1 MPTFETPGRVLLD
14 VSIPAGRVAIQTWN
28 EPRVDVEVTP
38 GRGDEASQQAA
49 AETRIEA
56 AERGGR
62 HEIVVRAP
70 KREGR
75 FGFLGRSPELEVVI
89 RCPEGA
95 DLELN
100 TQSEDLDAR
109 GGLGDITAR
118 SSSGDAML
126 GDTGSLSFS
135 TASGDLSAGAVAGSL
150 TAKSASGDVSVRAVG
165 ETATVNTV
173 SGDVRVSDTAG
184 VAVVSTVSGD
194 VELEAAGGGAR
205 VNSGGT
211 GGGARAHRERRR
223 PGLAVRRADRVGQEA
238 RRPVP
243 GGRLPGRF
251 LDSASWQP
259 RSRRRSASR
268 SPCPPGRWPR
278 SSA

>member
-1 MPTFETPGRVLLD
+1 MPTFETPGRVVLD
-14 VSIPAGRVAIQTWN
+14 VSVPAGRIAVHTWS
-28 EPRVDVEVTP
+28 EARVDVEVTP

-62 HEIVVRAP
+62 HEVVVRAP

-75 FGFLGRSPELEVVI
+75 FGFLGRSPELEVAI

-95 DLELN
+95 DLELT
-100 TQSEDLDAR
+100 TQSADLDGR
-109 GGLGDITAR
+109 GRLGDVAAR
-118 SSSGDAML
+118 SASGDAML
-126 GDTGSLSFS
+126 GDTGSLSFT

-173 SGDVRVSDTAG
+173 SGDVRVSDTAD

-205 VNSGGT
+205 VNSVSGDVHVAT
-211 GGGARAHRERRR
+211 R
-223 PGLAVRRADRVGQEA
+223 PGLALWIDVQSVSGSVNSDLDVGDA
-238 RRPVP
+238 PP
-243 GGRLPGRF
+243 GKDGRH
-251 LDSASWQP
+251 
-259 RSRRRSASR
+259 RRSCGCAR
-268 SPCPPGRWPR
+268 
-278 SSA
+278 

>member
-14 VSIPAGRVAIQTWN
+14 VSVPAGRVTIQTWSDA
-28 EPRVDVEVTP
+28 RVDVEVTP

-75 FGFLGRSPELEVVI
+75 FGFLGRSPELDVAI

-95 DLELN
+95 DVELT
-100 TQSEDLDAR
+100 TQSADLDGR
-109 GGLGDITAR
+109 GRLGDVAAR
-118 SSSGDAML
+118 SASGDVML
-126 GDTGSLSFS
+126 GDTGSLSFT

-165 ETATVNTV
+165 ETATINTV
-173 SGDVRVSDTAG
+173 SGDVRVSDTSD

-205 VNSGGT
+205 VNSVSGDVHVAT
-211 GGGARAHRERRR
+211 R
-223 PGLAVRRADRVGQEA
+223 PGLALWIDVQSVSGSVNSDLDVGDAPPGKGGAAQAELRVRTVSGDVRI
-238 RRPVP
+238 
-243 GGRLPGRF
+243 
-251 LDSASWQP
+251 
-259 RSRRRSASR
+259 SR
-268 SPCPPGRWPR
+268 SGAPI
-278 SSA
+278 A